1 MTVVEL
7 ELPLRSGNIAAR
19 AWGDPRNKPM
29 LAIHGWLDNAAS
41 FDRLAPLLG
50 DHYVVAIDLPG
61 HGRSAHRPPGDWYH
75 SIDYLDDVLAVADA
89 LGWLRFRL
97 LGHSLGG
104 GIASLLAAACP
115 ERVDRLLLIEALGPN
130 VTDAEQSLAQLQRAL
145 RQRAELVNKSLRV
158 FPSLLDA
165 VAARQQASSLSSA
178 AAQVLVERG
187 TRAVDGGYSWSS
199 DPRLTA
205 ASPMRYS
212 ETQALNLLGGI
223 RAPTFVILAEPD
235 APYLK
240 RQTMQVR
247 IAAVADIELK
257 RMPGNHHLHLE
268 DAAPMALAMQE
279 FLARRAQ

>member
-1 MTVVEL
+1 
-7 ELPLRSGNIAAR
+7 
-19 AWGDPRNKPM
+19 
-29 LAIHGWLDNAAS
+29 
-41 FDRLAPLLG
+41 
-50 DHYVVAIDLPG
+50 
-61 HGRSAHRPPGDWYH
+61 
-75 SIDYLDDVLAVADA
+75 
-89 LGWLRFRL
+89 LGWSRFRL

-145 RQRAELVNKSLRV
+145 RQRAELVDKSLRV
-158 FPSLLDA
+158 FSTLLDA
-165 VAARQQASSLSSA
+165 IAVRQQASSLSSTA
-178 AAQVLVERG
+178 ARLLVERG
-187 TRAVDGGYSWSS
+187 IRAVDGGYSWSS

-212 ETQALNLLGGI
+212 EAQVLNILSGI
-223 RAPTFVILAEPD
+223 RAPTLVILAEPD

-240 RQTMQVR
+240 RQTMQIR
-247 IAAVADIELK
+247 IAAVADIELR

-268 DAAPMALAMQE
+268 DAVPLALAMRE